1 MRIGMFSECFEPVQN
16 GVSVSVRT
24 LVDELRARR
33 HHVFIVAPH
42 HPNHQNTPFVLRVPS
57 WVTPFNATYPV
68 SYPFFPRLRRKLC
81 QVGPNLLHSHQPFF
95 LGLLAARLARQADI
109 PLVSTYHTLYNH
121 YGHYL
126 FFLPDSARQ
135 TLLEWWLPE
144 YYNRCACVIVPSRV
158 AEKSLRRYGV
168 RTRIEVIPTAV
179 PIPPPNRV
187 DEAARLSVR
196 EQWGIPPAA
205 PLLLYVGR
213 LAKEKNLELVFN
225 AFAHLAPEFPE
236 ARLMVVGGGPSE
248 EEYRKRASTMA
259 PGERILFMGAMPRKE
274 IDPIYAAADLFVF
287 GSTTETQGLVVA
299 EARAA
304 GTPCVVVDE
313 GGASENVRDGED
325 GLVVPHDL
333 GAFTRAIC
341 ALLRDKPRLH
351 AMREACRRNALRYT
365 PNAMAERVTEIYE
378 WALETYR
385 PQTAT
390 THHRK

>member
-16 GVSVSVRT
+16 GVSISVRT

-33 HHVFIVAPH
+33 HHVFVVAPH
-42 HPNHQNTPFVLRVPS
+42 HPDHQHTPFVLRVPS
-57 WVTPFNATYPV
+57 WVTPFNTTYPV

-81 QVGPNLLHSHQPFF
+81 RVGPHLLHSHQPFF

-126 FFLPDSARQ
+126 FFLPGLARQ

-144 YYNRCACVIVPSRV
+144 YYNRCTCVIVPSRI
-158 AEKSLRRYGV
+158 AEESLRRYGV

-179 PIPPPNRV
+179 PIPPPSRI
-187 DEAARLSVR
+187 DEAACLAVR

-213 LAKEKNLELVFN
+213 LAKEKNLELVFH
-225 AFAHLAPEFPE
+225 AFEHLAPEFPE
-236 ARLMVVGGGPSE
+236 ARLMVVGGGPNE
-248 EEYRKRASTMA
+248 EEYRKRAHTMA
-259 PGERILFMGAMPRKE
+259 SGERIIFTGAMPRKE
-274 IDPIYAAADLFVF
+274 IDPVYAAADLFVF

-304 GTPCVVVDE
+304 GTPCVVVDK

-325 GLVVPHDL
+325 GLVVPPSL
-333 GAFTRAIC
+333 QPFTSAVR
-341 ALLRDKPRLH
+341 ALLRDRPRLL
-351 AMREACRRNALRYT
+351 AMREACRRNALHYT
-365 PNAMAERVTEIYE
+365 PNAMAERVTEVYE

-390 THHRK
+390 ASHRK